1 MYTMEGALSEDDLC
15 GDTMPAIDWETL
27 EKHLGPGAPHVS
39 IEKKW
44 KEKIFVEKMLEILF
58 RNIFFRKHFF

>member
-44 KEKIFVEKMLEILF
+44 KNKFSLK
-58 RNIFFRKHFF
+58 KC